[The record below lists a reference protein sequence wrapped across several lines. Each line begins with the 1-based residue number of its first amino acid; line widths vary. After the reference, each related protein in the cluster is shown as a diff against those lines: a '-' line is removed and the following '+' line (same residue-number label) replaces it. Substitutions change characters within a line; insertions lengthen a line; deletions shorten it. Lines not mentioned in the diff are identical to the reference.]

1 MEATFLGQC
10 VLKEYEVKPNSRITE
25 VECET
30 LITLPR
36 LHLSLVDTVCI
47 TLYVTCSARGRV
59 SVWGC
64 AL

>member
-30 LITLPR
+30 LITLQGFTCR
-36 LHLSLVDTVCI
+36 LLT
-47 TLYVTCSARGRV
+47 R
-59 SVWGC
+59 
-64 AL
+64 